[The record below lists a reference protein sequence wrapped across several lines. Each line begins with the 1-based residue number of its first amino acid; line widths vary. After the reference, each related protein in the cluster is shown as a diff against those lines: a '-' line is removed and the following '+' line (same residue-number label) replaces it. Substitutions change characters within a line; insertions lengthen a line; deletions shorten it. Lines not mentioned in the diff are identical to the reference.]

1 MSMLDLRLAQAR
13 ILALVWERTAAR
25 FGPDAASAILT
36 GALTDDAR
44 AAGAAFARQA
54 PHGPSLAH
62 FATVL
67 DRWREGGAL
76 DIADIHLTE
85 TILSCTVTACAYARS
100 YADMDLPPDL
110 IPLLSCVRDEP
121 FAQGYSPCLSMH
133 RPETIAGGASG
144 CRFVFTWTDCL

>member
-13 ILALVWERTAAR
+13 VLALVWEKTAAR
-25 FGPDAASAILT
+25 VGRASATAILT
-36 GALTDDAR
+36 EALADDAR

-76 DIADIHLTE
+76 DIADIRLTE
-85 TILSCTVTACAYARS
+85 TTLSCTVTACAYARG
-100 YADMDLPPDL
+100 YADMGLPLDL

-133 RPETIAGGASG
+133 RPETIAGGAPG
-144 CRFVFTWTDCL
+144 CRFVFTWNA